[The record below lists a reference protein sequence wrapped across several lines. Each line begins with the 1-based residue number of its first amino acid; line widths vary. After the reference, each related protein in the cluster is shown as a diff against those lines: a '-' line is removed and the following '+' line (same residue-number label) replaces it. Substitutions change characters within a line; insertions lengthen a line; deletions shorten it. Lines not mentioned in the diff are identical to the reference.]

1 MQDIRARG
9 SIPLAR
15 VMGIRIGVDPSWFF
29 VLFLYIWLLSSG
41 YKDTFGPGHDNKA
54 FVLATISAFLFFASV
69 VMHELGHAIVARR
82 NGIGITSIS
91 LWMFG
96 GMADLRADPKTPGAE
111 FRIAAAGPA
120 ITLLVVIATIA
131 AGFAFYGSGEF
142 EDALALRA
150 KTNPAPIAVIL
161 GWLANINA
169 SVLVINRKPALPL
182 DGGRI
187 LRAAA
192 WRYTGNRVRATRA
205 AATLGRGFAV
215 LVGGLGLYIVVKGS
229 LLGIWLVAIAWFIN
243 GAARAAEAQS
253 VFTSRIDGL
262 RVVDVMDDEPV
273 AIAAATKLDQAEEEF
288 FLHYGY
294 PWFPVVDQPGHVLGV
309 LTQGKV
315 DQVPEALRNE
325 YTADQV
331 MISDPGSFK
340 VSLEAPLEALLQ
352 APGLAQL
359 GAVMAVDGEG
369 VLRGIVT
376 ADQVGRAL
384 RPDPASASG

>member
-1 MQDIRARG
+1 
-9 SIPLAR
+9 
-15 VMGIRIGVDPSWFF
+15 MGIRIGVDPSWFF

-82 NGIGITSIS
+82 NGIAITSIS

-96 GMADLRADPKTPGAE
+96 GMADLRSDPRTPGAE

-120 ITLLVVIATIA
+120 VTLLVGIATIA
-131 AGFAFYGSGEF
+131 VGFGVFGSKEF
-142 EDALALRA
+142 EDALALNTN
-150 KTNPAPIAVIL
+150 TNPNGAAVVL
-161 GWLANINA
+161 GWLANINLF
-169 SVLVINRKPALPL
+169 VLVINLLPALPL

-187 LRAAA
+187 LRALVW
-192 WRYTGNRVRATRA
+192 WRTGNRNRATRA
-205 AATLGRGFAV
+205 AARLGRGFA
-215 LVGGLGLYIVVKGS
+215 LILGLGGLYIVVTGS
-229 LLGIWLVAIAWFIN
+229 LIGLWLVAIAWFIN

-253 VFTSRIDGL
+253 AISSRIQGL
-262 RVVDVMDDEPV
+262 RVSDVMDAEPV
-273 AIAAATKLDQAEEEF
+273 AIEARTKLDQAEEEF
-288 FLHYGY
+288 FLRYGY
-294 PWFPVVDQPGHVLGV
+294 PWFPVIDQPGHVLGV
-309 LTQGKV
+309 LTKGKI

-340 VSLEAPLEALLQ
+340 VDQEAPLESLLQ
-352 APGLAQL
+352 AEGMVQL
-359 GAVMAVDGEG
+359 GAVLAVDTDG

-376 ADQVGRAL
+376 ADQVRRAL
-384 RPDPASASG
+384 RPA